1 MKRRLALLISLIALA
16 PASLA
21 ADSVV
26 LKDGRRFDNVR
37 ATLGRDALVIQ
48 TEDGRRLTFAPDELK
63 ELRYAPLRPT
73 PAPRARETERELERL
88 RTENAQLR
96 AERERRLQAE
106 TRLAERE
113 REAETLRRDLETART
128 EQETLRQSALEA
140 AGSAAAE
147 QTDPDADADPVATQD
162 ETPAN
167 SEPTPESDCG
177 FGRPFL
183 EGWIPFWSP
192 HYCSGRYKTGVL
204 FTALETATLYNA
216 LLWLP
221 APRKRGEDGLYQLAG
236 LVTAARV
243 SSGVGEGAL
252 VWLYWNQAGQTTY
265 YHPRSRRGFIEEAD
279 FNQER
284 RFAVF
289 AFLFALFLDGASAHY
304 FGQSAVTPEADARSN
319 ADLAPA
325 IEIFPVRGAAG
336 DEGLALELSWRF

>member
-1 MKRRLALLISLIALA
+1 MKRRLALLITVFALA

-21 ADSVV
+21 ADTVV
-26 LKDGRRFDNVR
+26 LKDGRSFDNVR
-37 ATLGRDALVIQ
+37 AILGRDALVIQ

-63 ELRYAPLRPT
+63 ELRYAPLRPA
-73 PAPRARETERELERL
+73 PAQNARETERERL

-106 TRLAERE
+106 TRLAASE
-113 REAETLRRDLETART
+113 REAETLRRDLETARRA
-128 EQETLRQSALEA
+128 QETQRQSALEA
-140 AGSAAAE
+140 AASAAAE
-147 QTDPDADADPVATQD
+147 QTDPDADADPAATQD
-162 ETPAN
+162 ETPVN
-167 SEPTPESDCG
+167 SETAPERDCG

-221 APRKRGEDGLYQLAG
+221 APRKRAEDGLYQLAG

-243 SSGVGEGAL
+243 SNGVGEGAL
-252 VWLYWNQAGQTTY
+252 VWQYWNQAGQTTY

-289 AFLFALFLDGASAHY
+289 AFLFTLFLDGASAHY
-304 FGQSAVTPEADARSN
+304 LGQSAATPETDARTN

-336 DEGLALELSWRF
+336 DEGLALEFSWRF